1 MQEVSDLLEAL
12 DTKIE
17 NRSALALTI
26 LVGTLLL
33 CIDLLDLS
41 RDTICSKM
49 LSGDTKSNENVLS
62 LSKVYLIICMLGWF
76 LYFCIA
82 FSTKSLIFETS
93 HNNSFLVLMLSS
105 LATLLKK
112 Y

>member
-26 LVGTLLL
+26 LVGTSLL
-33 CIDLLDLS
+33 CIDLLVS

-93 HNNSFLVLMLSS
+93 HNKSFLVLMLSS